1 MNDTNWAKR
10 PTSTVSDSDK
20 KALAEAKKQERK
32 QIKDGYRWFSITDKL
47 KVLVPCNKDGKPTA
61 KGQRLLLSF
70 AKRFSVK
77 V

>member
-10 PTSTVSDSDK
+10 KTSTVSDSDK
-20 KALAEAKKQERK
+20 RALEIAKKQERK

-61 KGQRLLLSF
+61 KGQKLLLTF
-70 AKRFSVK
+70 AKRYSVNI
-77 V
+77 